1 MSYKFVLIRFNLLL
15 IVFAHIFLSPWC
27 LVFFFSFF
35 TQIKLAD
42 VFENDVREAR
52 LQSLFR
58 EVLAAT
64 CQLYL
69 YPGTVT
75 ELKTTAV
82 F

>member
-1 MSYKFVLIRFNLLL
+1 M
-15 IVFAHIFLSPWC
+15 VFS
-27 LVFFFSFF
+27 FFFSFF